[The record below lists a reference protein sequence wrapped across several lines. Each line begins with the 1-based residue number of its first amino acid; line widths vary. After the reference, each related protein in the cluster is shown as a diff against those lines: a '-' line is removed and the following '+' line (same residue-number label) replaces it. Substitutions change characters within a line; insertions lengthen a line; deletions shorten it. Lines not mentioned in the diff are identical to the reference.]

1 MSWFKVFGSKTMAL
15 MLLLGFS
22 SGLPLALTL
31 GTLQAW
37 MTDAGVNLK
46 LITLYSFVGLPYAL
60 KFVWAPLLDRY
71 SLPFLGPRRGWIL
84 VCQLVLLVAIAFL
97 GQLNPLLSPWWV
109 ALGAFIVSLASASQ
123 DIVLDAWRT
132 ENLSAEERGAGA
144 GVWVLGYRLAMLVSG
159 ALALIL
165 ADHLPWSVVYGVMA
179 LTMILGMAA
188 TLWAPE
194 NRFAPR
200 PLPSSLKD
208 AVILP
213 FVQFFTR
220 PAALWILGFLLLY
233 KLGDVAAGAITTPYV
248 LKMGYSKTELGSVV
262 KLVGM
267 LATILGGVLGGILMV
282 RWSLRRSLWVFGLAQ
297 ALVIPLFPLLQFKS
311 GLVGQWA
318 GIELATWLLA
328 GVVCVEYLGNALG
341 TTAYT
346 ALMMA
351 LCDLRFTATQYA
363 LISSVM
369 AVTRSM
375 VGGLTGTVAESVG
388 WTAFFG
394 ICTLM
399 ALPGMLILLSFK
411 RWGVEKV

>member
-1 MSWFKVFGSKTMAL
+1 MSSLLAVFGSRTMFL

-22 SGLPLALTL
+22 SGIPLALTL

-37 MTDAGVNLK
+37 MTDLGVNLK
-46 LITLYSFVGLPYAL
+46 VITLYAFVGMPYAF
-60 KFVWAPLLDRY
+60 KFVWAPFLDRY
-71 SLPFLGPRRGWIL
+71 TLPFLGPRRGWIL
-84 VCQLVLLVAIAFL
+84 LCQLVLLGAIVLL
-97 GQLNPLLSPWWV
+97 GQLDPLRSPWWV
-109 ALGAFIVSLASASQ
+109 ALGAFVVALASASQ

-165 ADHLPWSVVYGVMA
+165 ADHLPWSQVYALMGGVM
-179 LTMILGMAA
+179 LLGVVG
-188 TLWAPE
+188 TLIAPE

-200 PLPSSLKD
+200 PLPRTLTAAVLDPLK
-208 AVILP
+208 
-213 FVQFFTR
+213 QFFGR
-220 PAALWILGFLLLY
+220 PAALWILAFLLLY
-233 KLGDVAAGAITTPYV
+233 KLGDVAAGAVTTPYV
-248 LKMGYSKTELGSVV
+248 LKMGYTKTELGSVV

-267 LATILGGVLGGILMV
+267 LATIFGGILGGILMV
-282 RWSLRRSLWVFGLAQ
+282 RWSLRRSLFVFGFAQ
-297 ALVIPLFPLLQFKS
+297 ALVIPLFPLLQLKMHLDGEFWS
-311 GLVGQWA
+311 ISLS
-318 GIELATWLLA
+318 TWLLA

-369 AVTRSM
+369 AITRYM
-375 VGGLTGTVAESVG
+375 VGGFTGTVAESLG
-388 WTAFFG
+388 WTAFFLL
-394 ICTLM
+394 CTVM
-399 ALPGMLILLSFK
+399 ALPGMLILLSYK
-411 RWGVEKV
+411 KWGLDS